1 MAMRPALAGL
11 AAAWVWLA
19 ACGGPDEPV
28 CSSGRIAGTS
38 EGEDMAPGQA
48 CLACHAYVNAGGDGM
63 EAPSFGFAGTVYE
76 TGHEPD
82 GCVGGPVDGAAAAAD
97 GTADR
102 GQIEVTAATGERFVA
117 PVTAGG
123 NFMLDAAIARPFT
136 ARIVYHGRSREM
148 VGRQASGDC
157 NACHTADGATG
168 APGRIRLP

>member
-1 MAMRPALAGL
+1 MRPVVAGL

-19 ACGGPDEPV
+19 ACGGPDAPV

-48 CLACHAYVNAGGDGM
+48 CLACHAYVNSGGDGM

-76 TGHEPD
+76 MAHEPD
-82 GCVGGPVDGAAAAAD
+82 GCVGGPVDAAGD
-97 GTADR
+97 SGTDR

-123 NFMLDAAIARPFT
+123 NFMLEAVIAQPFT
-136 ARIVYHGRSREM
+136 ARIVYQGRSREM
-148 VGRQASGDC
+148 VMRQPSGDC
-157 NACHTADGATG
+157 NTCHTVDGASG